1 MYSVETFSLSKDF
14 GGIKAVRE
22 LELKI
27 EEGELFSLLGPN
39 GAGKTT
45 TINMLSCL
53 IKPTSGTARVMG
65 YDIISEPHKVREV
78 IGVSP
83 QETILS
89 EKLNAW
95 ENIYLFGRAY
105 GISGSEIK
113 RRGLELLER
122 LGLKERAKDMVKKY
136 SGGMKRRLSI
146 ILSLIHEPSVLFLD
160 EPTLGFDPQA
170 RRAIWEYIEEMKGR
184 RTILL
189 TTHYMEEAER
199 LSDRVG
205 IMDEGRV
212 IALGTPSELKRI
224 YGGEGVLRISV
235 RGEGDM
241 GEIRKRW
248 RVEEGDGEIRVMGG
262 DFKEVLE
269 ALWLCGFE
277 VISCI
282 KEEPTLEDIFIKLT
296 GKRIRE

>member
-170 RRAIWEYIEEMKGR
+170 RRAIWEYIEEMRGR

>member
-1 MYSVETFSLSKDF
+1 MYSVETFSLSKNF
-14 GGIKAVRE
+14 GEIKAVRE

-95 ENIYLFGRAY
+95 ENIFLFGRAY
-105 GISGSEIK
+105 GLSSQEIK

-170 RRAIWEYIEEMKGR
+170 RRAIWEYIEEMRGR

-224 YGGEGVLRISV
+224 YGGEGVLLSLIH
-235 RGEGDM
+235 
-241 GEIRKRW
+241 I
-248 RVEEGDGEIRVMGG
+248 
-262 DFKEVLE
+262 
-269 ALWLCGFE
+269 
-277 VISCI
+277 
-282 KEEPTLEDIFIKLT
+282 
-296 GKRIRE
+296 